1 MVFSLFMGRCGLV
14 EIDDCFVSKLL
25 FFRCMGSD
33 VGNFFLMIICF
44 EEFIVGLFLMVFE
57 I

>member
-1 MVFSLFMGRCGLV
+1 MGRCGLV
-14 EIDDCFVSKLL
+14 EMDDCFVSKLL